1 MRQGFLLKL
10 DLASSARLAGQ
21 RGPGICLPPIPQSWS
36 YRRKPPRLSF
46 VWVLGI
52 QTLVPMLAQPGF
64 APTRLSLHSVLVP
77 FATQKLQHFMQS
89 HLSILG
95 IISCSS
101 IVISQKTLSMAI
113 TLAIFLYKFT
123 YVKLNYFS
131 DFFFDKLIIVI

>member
-1 MRQGFLLKL
+1 
-10 DLASSARLAGQ
+10 
-21 RGPGICLPPIPQSWS
+21 
-36 YRRKPPRLSF
+36 
-46 VWVLGI
+46 
-52 QTLVPMLAQPGF
+52 
-64 APTRLSLHSVLVP
+64 
-77 FATQKLQHFMQS
+77 MQS